1 MTVWQMVPVVPGAQS
16 HLKVFIPVLRQVAAF
31 WQGLLWHGSM
41 LVSHLVPVVDFFI
54 KRMLVSVR

>member
-31 WQGLLWHGSM
+31 WQGLLWHGSIRIRTFVYSQ
-41 LVSHLVPVVDFFI
+41 LKNS
-54 KRMLVSVR
+54 